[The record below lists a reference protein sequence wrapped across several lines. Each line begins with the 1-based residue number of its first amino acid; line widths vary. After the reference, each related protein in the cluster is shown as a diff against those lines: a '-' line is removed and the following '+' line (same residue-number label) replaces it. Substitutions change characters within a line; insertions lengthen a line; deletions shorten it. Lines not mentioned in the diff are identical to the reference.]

1 MRIIYLVKKPGTD
14 HTLFLHTFSVSAC
27 ICTVSQLASVTVAND
42 WQNNRPLVI
51 CIPTDD
57 SFGSETGV
65 NTHLG
70 ICWGCSAEGRRFGQS
85 ISSIYSYSNIY
96 KESGDSPQC
105 ETKYEEKCETKYD
118 TVQEQKCE
126 TVYDNK
132 CNTVQEQKC
141 ETRYEDKCETKGGQS
156 HRFPSIFRTLAY
168 VKKIR
173 RQRVKNHWKVSTSI

>member
-1 MRIIYLVKKPGTD
+1 MLRGGK
-14 HTLFLHTFSVSAC
+14 
-27 ICTVSQLASVTVAND
+27 
-42 WQNNRPLVI
+42 
-51 CIPTDD
+51 
-57 SFGSETGV
+57 FG
-65 NTHLG
+65 
-70 ICWGCSAEGRRFGQS
+70 AS
-85 ISSIYSYSNIY
+85 ISSIYFYSMIY

-156 HRFPSIFRTLAY
+156 HRFPSIFRALAY
-168 VKKIR
+168 VKKSEGKKQIVIGKCL
-173 RQRVKNHWKVSTSI
+173 RVFNIFILTPLFGDV

>member
-1 MRIIYLVKKPGTD
+1 VLRCGRYSSIDFLYIYIFKGDFRIF
-14 HTLFLHTFSVSAC
+14 LFLLDGAD
-27 ICTVSQLASVTVAND
+27 ICT
-42 WQNNRPLVI
+42 
-51 CIPTDD
+51 
-57 SFGSETGV
+57 F
-65 NTHLG
+65 
-70 ICWGCSAEGRRFGQS
+70 
-85 ISSIYSYSNIY
+85 

-168 VKKIR
+168 KKNP
-173 RQRVKNHWKVSTSI
+173 RVNNHWKVSTSI